1 MTYDEPMP
9 WVQERD
15 KQQQQPQPANKQGI
29 NNV

>member
-9 WVQERD
+9 WLQERD
-15 KQQQQPQPANKQGI
+15 KQQPQPTKKQGT

>member
-15 KQQQQPQPANKQGI
+15 KQQQPQPANKQGI

>member
-9 WVQERD
+9 WLQERD
-15 KQQQQPQPANKQGI
+15 KQQQQPANKQGI